1 MLQNCLPQS
10 IRRTLNQ
17 LPNSLDETYDRI
29 LKEIGIANRD
39 HAHRL
44 LQCLTVAIR
53 PLRIEELAEILAFD
67 FEEAKGGTPKLNKD
81 WRWQD
86 RQQAVLSTCSSLITV
101 VEDGDSRVIQFS
113 HFSVKE
119 YLTSDRLA
127 SSRDISHLHIMTEPA
142 HVTLAQACL
151 GTLLQLDGS
160 SNNDRV
166 EDRFPLARY
175 ASQHWVEHAQFGM
188 VSSRI
193 EDGMRRL
200 FDLAQ
205 PYFSAWLQL
214 HDIDDHWANFAFDRR
229 HAPED
234 RSGSPLYY
242 ASLCGFHDLSAH
254 VILEHPEQVNAK
266 GGIILSPLVAALHKG
281 HLDVAE
287 LLHQHGAAVDLPGY
301 DTRTALCAASQE
313 GLVIIVRW
321 LLGHGAD
328 ADSQTDI
335 HWTPLMTAAAN
346 GHLEIVQMLLGYGVC
361 INAVND
367 SGDTPLLLASYF
379 GHVEIVGL
387 LFQHGANV
395 GARDEDYKT
404 PLHLASSRGKVE
416 VARLLLDNVADIEA
430 KDKDGR
436 TPLHLVSSSAESAL
450 VRLLLDRGANANAQD
465 KYGSTPL
472 HLVPYWAPEIVRS
485 LLFDHGA
492 RVYLKNG
499 EGKTPLEVMEG
510 GDIVS

>member
-1 MLQNCLPQS
+1 VLQNCLPQS

-53 PLRIEELAEILAFD
+53 PLRIEELAEILALD
-67 FEEAKGGTPKLNKD
+67 FEEDKGATPKLNKD

-101 VEDGDSRVIQFS
+101 VDDGDSRVIQFS

-119 YLTSDRLA
+119 FLTSDRLA
-127 SSRDISHLHIMTEPA
+127 SSRGDISHLHIMAEHA
-142 HVTLAQACL
+142 HLTLAQACL

-160 SNNDRV
+160 LNNDQV
-166 EDRFPLARY
+166 EDRFPLAKY
-175 ASQHWVEHAQFGM
+175 ASQHWVEHAQFGT

-200 FDLAQ
+200 FDSAQ
-205 PYFSAWLQL
+205 PYFAAWLQL
-214 HDIDDHWANFAFDRR
+214 HDIDNRWNNFGPLTSR
-229 HAPED
+229 EV
-234 RSGSPLYY
+234 RSRPPLYY

-254 VILEHPEQVNAK
+254 IIDEHPEQVNAR
-266 GGIILSPLVAALHKG
+266 GGLNLSPLVAALHRG

-287 LLHQHGAAVDLPGY
+287 LLYQHGAVVDIPGV
-301 DTRTALCAASQE
+301 DSRTPLCAASHN
-313 GLVIIVRW
+313 GLVDAVRW

-328 ADSQTDI
+328 ADWQSGS
-335 HWTPLMTAAAN
+335 HWTPFVLAAAN
-346 GHLEIVQMLLGYGVC
+346 GHLEIVQMLLGHGVR

-367 SGDTPLLLASYF
+367 NGDTPLLLASYF
-379 GHVEIVGL
+379 GYVEILGL
-387 LFQHGANV
+387 LLQHGANV
-395 GARDEDYKT
+395 GARDKGNRT
-404 PLHLASSRGKVE
+404 PLLLASSHGEVE
-416 VARLLLDNVADIEA
+416 VARLLLDHLADIEA
-430 KDKDGR
+430 KDKRGR
-436 TPLHLVSSSAESAL
+436 TALHLASSSAEVAI

-465 KYGSTPL
+465 KYGNTPL
-472 HLVPYWAPEIVRS
+472 HLVASGRTEIVR
-485 LLFDHGA
+485 LLLDRGA
-492 RVYLKNG
+492 RVDLENDA
-499 EGKTPLEVMEG
+499 GKTPLKVIEG
-510 GDIVS
+510 GSTIAV